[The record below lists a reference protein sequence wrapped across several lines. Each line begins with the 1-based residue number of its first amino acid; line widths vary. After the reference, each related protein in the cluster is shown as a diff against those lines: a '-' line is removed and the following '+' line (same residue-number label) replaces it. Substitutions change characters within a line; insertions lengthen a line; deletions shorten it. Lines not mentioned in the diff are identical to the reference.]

1 MEASEIGDYFP
12 EIFALKSGCRFGDC
26 SHTEEPGC
34 AVLEALEQH
43 KLAPTRYR
51 SYVSM
56 VQGVD
61 DDDPYRQD
69 AFKA

>member
-1 MEASEIGDYFP
+1 
-12 EIFALKSGCRFGDC
+12 
-26 SHTEEPGC
+26 
-34 AVLEALEQH
+34 LEALEQH